1 MKAWVLR
8 QPFWSFYILAVLLS
22 ILANVWMFGL
32 VPNIGQVLNDAQ
44 EALGLN
50 HFSVL
55 VPLSLVFTMPLLLPA
70 FLFPMAPAISAIV
83 ISTIQGGGKAVNQ
96 LFSRFKP
103 WREDVSAGQAGKI
116 YVVLFVGAFIVMG
129 IKILWAYGAGGE
141 EAYQAALTNLRYDTP
156 VLFLG
161 MFLMA
166 SIGDTGGLLEELG
179 WRGYAFPLLQRTMR
193 TPLHAAVFLGVLW
206 ALWHFP
212 RDVYPLLMGQPVSD
226 FLIGQLTYIPGPVAL
241 TIIIVY
247 FFNRTGGS
255 VIPAILIHGISNYLG
270 DTVQAGEIYVR
281 FGPQTAIEILIAML
295 ILMLAGPQLGR
306 RQPES
311 PKILE

>member
-22 ILANVWMFGL
+22 IFANAWMFGL

-55 VPLSLVFTMPLLLPA
+55 VPLSLIFTMPLLLPS
-70 FLFPMAPAISAIV
+70 FLFPTAPAVSAIV
-83 ISTIQGGGKAVNQ
+83 ISAIQGGGRAVKQ
-96 LFSRFKP
+96 LFGRFKP
-103 WREDVSAGQAGKI
+103 WRDGVSAGQAGKI
-116 YVVLFVGAFIVMG
+116 YLVIFVGAFVVMA

-141 EAYQAALTNLRYDTP
+141 EAYQAALTKLRFDTP
-156 VLFLG
+156 LLFLG
-161 MFLMA
+161 MFFMA

-179 WRGYAFPLLQRTMR
+179 WRGYAFPLLQKTMR
-193 TPLHAAVFLGVLW
+193 TPLHAALFLGVLW

-212 RDVYPLLMGQPVSD
+212 RDVMPLLMGQPFSD
-226 FLIGQLTYIPGPVAL
+226 FILGQLTYLPGPMAL
-241 TIIIVY
+241 TVIIVY

-255 VIPAILIHGISNYLG
+255 IIPAVLIHGISNYLG
-270 DTVQAGEIYVR
+270 DTVQAGEIYIR
-281 FGPQTAIEILIAML
+281 FSPHTVIEILIAIL
-295 ILMLAGPQLGR
+295 IIMIAGPQLGR
-306 RQPES
+306 RNPES
-311 PKILE
+311 AKILR

>member
-55 VPLSLVFTMPLLLPA
+55 VPLSLVFTMPMLAPS
-70 FLFPMAPAISAIV
+70 FLFPTAPAVSAIV
-83 ISTIQGGGKAVNQ
+83 VSAIQGGGTAVKQ

-103 WREDVSAGQAGKI
+103 WREGVTAGQAGKV

-129 IKILWAYGAGGE
+129 IKILWAYGASGE
-141 EAYQAALTNLRYDTP
+141 EAVQAALTNLRFDTP

-161 MFLMA
+161 MFFMA

-179 WRGYAFPLLQRTMR
+179 WRGYAFPLLQKTMR
-193 TPLHAAVFLGVLW
+193 TPLHAALFLGVFW

-212 RDVYPLLMGQPVSD
+212 RDVYPLLMGQPFSD
-226 FLIGQLTYIPGPVAL
+226 FVLGQLTWLPGPMAL
-241 TIIIVY
+241 TVIIVY

-255 VIPAILIHGISNYLG
+255 VIPAILIHGISNYLE
-270 DTVQAGEIYVR
+270 DTVQAGEIYMG
-281 FGPQTAIEILIAML
+281 FGPHAVIEILLAIL
-295 ILMLAGPQLGR
+295 IIMIAGPQLGR
-306 RQPES
+306 RQAES
-311 PKILE
+311 PKTLK